1 MTIDI
6 KPLTKEE
13 MESWPKEV
21 VVKLEQAFSDAR
33 GDIQPLVDED
43 MKSAVLITSKKGA
56 VRGNHYHETDWHY
69 CYVLRG
75 TIEYFHRPAGSDAEP
90 ECTVL
95 KEGDM
100 FFTPPQ
106 VEHAMV
112 FPEDSQ
118 FLTLGR
124 NSRRQEVYEADV
136 KRVTLVEPPMDDT
149 DTKNS

>member
-1 MTIDI
+1 
-6 KPLTKEE
+6 
-13 MESWPKEV
+13 MESWPQEV
-21 VVKLEQAFSDAR
+21 VVKLEAAFSDAR
-33 GDIQPLVDED
+33 GDIQPLVDQD
-43 MKSAVLITSKKGA
+43 MKSAVLITSTKGA

-69 CYVLRG
+69 CYVLKG
-75 TIEYFHRPAGSDAEP
+75 TIEYYHRPAGSEDEP

-100 FFTPPQ
+100 FFTPPK

-136 KRVTLVEPPMDDT
+136 KRVTLVEPGKDAAQ
-149 DTKNS
+149 TKTS

>member
-1 MTIDI
+1 MSIDI
-6 KPLTKEE
+6 KPLTQEE
-13 MESWPKEV
+13 IDSWPKEV
-21 VVKLEQAFSDAR
+21 VVKLEKAFSDAR

-43 MKSAVLITSKKGA
+43 MKSAVLISSKKGS
-56 VRGNHYHETDWHY
+56 VRGNHYHDTDWHY
-69 CYVLRG
+69 CYVLKG
-75 TIEYFHRPAGSDAEP
+75 TIEYHHRPVGSDQAAEI
-90 ECTVL
+90 TVL

-124 NSRRQEVYEADV
+124 NSRRQDVYEADV
-136 KRVTLVEPPMDDT
+136 KRVNLVET
-149 DTKNS
+149 E